1 MKILKEEKIIIK
13 KINDLIKSKKKIV
26 MCHGVFDILHLGHI
40 KHFEEAKSLGDI
52 LIISV
57 TSNKYVNKG
66 FERPYF
72 DLKTR
77 METLSSLSCVDYV
90 IASDFPTA
98 EKNLTLLKPN
108 FYVKGPDYKH
118 KPDITHNLIKE
129 KKIIKKFNGKI
140 YFTKGQQF
148 SSSAIVNSFS
158 TTFDEKQKFF
168 LDRLK
173 KKYSLEEIQSYISKI
188 KKIEPNIFGEIIL
201 DTYQFCEPIGIS
213 GKDPFLVFKNNL
225 EKNFAGGSFA
235 IAKNSTNFTKKTNLI
250 SIFSNQKKYKSF
262 FKSKLSKNFILD
274 CVIDSDFKDII
285 KKRYLDI
292 NTNSKIFGVYEI
304 NEKKI
309 SKNSE
314 NKVIKLLK
322 KYKKKSNKFIISD
335 YGHGLVTDKIAQFI
349 SKNKF
354 VYCLNAQINS
364 ANRGYH
370 GLFKFKNP
378 DTIIINLSELRYE
391 FKDRFTKTENL
402 MVTLKKKLN
411 AKTVVVTRGSK
422 GAIVLSSSNNFI
434 KCPAFAKNTTDKV
447 GAGDALLTIFSL
459 CRFVGMSDDLAI
471 FISSISAANQT
482 RILNNEIFLNRDELL
497 KTIMHILK

>member
-1 MKILKEEKIIIK
+1 MKILKEEKITKK

-98 EKNLTLLKPN
+98 ERNLNLIKPS
-108 FYVKGPDYKH
+108 FYVKGPDYKK

-148 SSSAIVNSFS
+148 SSSALINSFS

-213 GKDPFLVFKNNL
+213 GKDPFLVFKNNF

-262 FKSKLSKNFILD
+262 FKNKLSKNFILD
-274 CVIDSDFKDII
+274 FVIDSDFKDII
-285 KKRYLDI
+285 KKRYLDK

-304 NEKKI
+304 NEKKYQKI
-309 SKNSE
+309 VK
-314 NKVIKLLK
+314 IK
-322 KYKKKSNKFIISD
+322 
-335 YGHGLVTDKIAQFI
+335 
-349 SKNKF
+349 
-354 VYCLNAQINS
+354 
-364 ANRGYH
+364 
-370 GLFKFKNP
+370 
-378 DTIIINLSELRYE
+378 
-391 FKDRFTKTENL
+391 
-402 MVTLKKKLN
+402 
-411 AKTVVVTRGSK
+411 
-422 GAIVLSSSNNFI
+422 
-434 KCPAFAKNTTDKV
+434 
-447 GAGDALLTIFSL
+447 
-459 CRFVGMSDDLAI
+459 
-471 FISSISAANQT
+471 
-482 RILNNEIFLNRDELL
+482 
-497 KTIMHILK
+497 